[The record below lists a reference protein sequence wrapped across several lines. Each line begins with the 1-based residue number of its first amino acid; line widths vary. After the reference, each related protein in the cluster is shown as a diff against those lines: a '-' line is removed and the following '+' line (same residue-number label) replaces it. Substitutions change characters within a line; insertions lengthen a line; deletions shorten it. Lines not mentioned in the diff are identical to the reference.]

1 MFRKIFLMILSCLIV
16 LSFLSIFSSCGIEEE
31 YDIKYV
37 PLKVFS
43 PKFSPLGGV
52 FYEKQFVT
60 IYCDSSDQSDDKE
73 LTIIYTTDGTNPIYE
88 NGEVKNG
95 IVYKNKLE
103 LNSFTILKAIA
114 YKSGIASDIGR
125 SAYSFTVANPIFTPS
140 TGKYGLD
147 QTVEIANSTENSII
161 YYTIDGSRPSSSS
174 SKYVTPITISSPVT
188 IKAIAYKFGW
198 SYSDT
203 IEASFSF
210 QVETPLLYPGGNF
223 YDKDQ
228 NVIISPT
235 IIGAGIKYTTN
246 GSTPD
251 LSSDDYTSPILI
263 NSTTTLNAISVKG
276 DMEPSNIAF
285 GEYLMKVSTPKIE
298 PATGIYKDD
307 ISVSISCDTSGVS
320 IYYTTDD
327 TTPDDTKT
335 LYTSPIL
342 TSSFPSESTT
352 DRVVSIKIRAIAYK
366 SGFEQSNYNYETIN
380 VWIVLSEKV
389 DKPQFSLT
397 EGSYQGSQ
405 YLTLTSGD
413 IGDTIKYTT
422 DGTVPSGN
430 NGFIY
435 SEPIIIDKTTIVKAY
450 GFYEGKGASNIV
462 TKNYIITGTVENP
475 VITIDYEEAPDNE
488 TFNSAKILELSCST
502 PDSVIR
508 YTYDE
513 SDPTTDSYICLNPGT
528 LSISGGHQ
536 ETLTLK
542 FKAFKKDW
550 TPSSTITKIYSF
562 KLPEPVFNPIG
573 ETGLTKAVYL
583 TISQPVL
590 IADTYYTIDGSDPKT
605 SGTSKLYDGPILIN
619 SYTTVKAYSKADNWI
634 ESEVVINT
642 YEFQ

>member
-1 MFRKIFLMILSCLIV
+1 MFKKNFLMILSCLFIFLV
-16 LSFLSIFSSCGIEEE
+16 LLAFIGCGIEA
-31 YDIKYV
+31 KYETKYI

-52 FYEKQFVT
+52 FDYKQFVT
-60 IYCDSSDQSDDKE
+60 IYCDSSDMSDDKD
-73 LTIIYTTDGTNPIYE
+73 LTIIYTADGTNPIYE

-147 QTVEIANSTENSII
+147 QTVEIANSTEDSTI
-161 YYTIDGSRPSSSS
+161 YYTTDGSRPSSSS
-174 SKYVTPITISSPVT
+174 SKYVTPLTISSPIT
-188 IKAIAYKFGW
+188 IKAIAYRFGW

-203 IEASFSF
+203 IEATFSF

-235 IIGAGIKYTTN
+235 IIGAGIKYTTD

-263 NSTTTLNAISVKG
+263 NSTTTLKAISVKG

-285 GEYLMKVSTPKIE
+285 GEYLMKVATPKIE

-307 ISVSISCDTSGVS
+307 MPVSISCDTSGVS

-352 DRVVSIKIRAIAYK
+352 DRVVFVTFRAIAYK
-366 SGFEQSNYNYETIN
+366 SGYLNSESKSEGITIRSDYAEKSDEP
-380 VWIVLSEKV
+380 VFDLDSGEYTSPQTISLSA
-389 DKPQFSLT
+389 L
-397 EGSYQGSQ
+397 EGAY
-405 YLTLTSGD
+405 
-413 IGDTIKYTT
+413 IKYTI
-422 DGTVPSGN
+422 DGSVPSSN

-435 SEPIIIDKTTIVKAY
+435 SEPIILEKTTTIKAINCNSVK
-450 GFYEGKGASNIV
+450 GFSDIV
-462 TKNYIITGTVENP
+462 TKNYIITGTVDDP
-475 VITIDYEEAPDNE
+475 IVTIDYEEAPDNG

-508 YTYDE
+508 YTYDGSE
-513 SDPTTDSYICLNPGT
+513 PTTDSYICLNPGT

-542 FKAFKKDW
+542 FKAFRKDW
-550 TPSSTITKIYSF
+550 TPSDTITKIYSF

-619 SYTTVKAYSKADNWI
+619 SYTTVKAYSKANNWI
-634 ESEVVINT
+634 ESEVVTNT